1 MQMELLGERVICD
14 LMFNIKVGL
23 YKLDYSGFNLEL
35 CDRYNLMQYYEF
47 LRDKNSAKDC
57 VNSVTFRQ
65 LFVDLFI

>member
-47 LRDKNSAKDC
+47 LRDKNS
-57 VNSVTFRQ
+57 
-65 LFVDLFI
+65 

>member
-35 CDRYNLMQYYEF
+35 CDRYNLMKY
-47 LRDKNSAKDC
+47 
-57 VNSVTFRQ
+57 
-65 LFVDLFI
+65 